1 MMFNS
6 KSIYSM
12 IQNKWRSVY
21 EAENMDIFQKTK
33 DSCDEI
39 MGKNGSPK
47 CAQERI
53 TKNNI
58 YSEMS
63 DTRQAGLA
71 FCTCTIRPSSEPKVT
86 QEKRV
91 FRIVATG
98 SENRTV
104 IHMAINSHAPCDM
117 GKKLNHTPSPST
129 PRNSPT
135 VFIK

>member
-1 MMFNS
+1 MPMKVNS
-6 KSIYSM
+6 VKM
-12 IQNKWRSVY
+12 TEFR
-21 EAENMDIFQKTK
+21 KTK
-33 DSCDEI
+33 NQQLF
-39 MGKNGSPK
+39 KK
-47 CAQERI
+47 ERI

-71 FCTCTIRPSSEPKVT
+71 FCTCTIRPRSEPKVT

-91 FRIVATG
+91 FRIVVTG